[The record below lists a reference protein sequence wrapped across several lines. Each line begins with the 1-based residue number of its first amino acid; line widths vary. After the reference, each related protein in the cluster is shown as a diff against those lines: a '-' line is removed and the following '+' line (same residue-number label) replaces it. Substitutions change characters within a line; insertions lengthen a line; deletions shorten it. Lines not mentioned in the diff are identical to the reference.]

1 MRKKITIFGSTG
13 SVGDSTLDILNLHK
27 DKFELIGLTINK
39 NYKKLINQIKIFKPK
54 VVSIRDEIAYQEF
67 KKENPDPS
75 LEVLSGKDCLV
86 DILDYEVDFIM
97 ASIVGSAG
105 LLPVI
110 KAAEKGI
117 DIGLANKESLVCSGN
132 ILKKILNKTK
142 SNLLPIDSEHNA
154 IFQVFEK
161 SNQDQIEK
169 IILTASGGP
178 FFKKT
183 CKDLAHITPEQAIEH
198 PNWKMGKKI
207 SVDSATLMNKG
218 LEFIEA
224 HYLFDMPTDKI
235 DVIIHPQS
243 IIHSCV
249 EYRDGSILSQMGT
262 PDMKTPIAYALSY
275 PKRTNASVQKL
286 DLTKLSKLTFFKPD
300 HRSFP
305 SLNLAISSLEQGG
318 SAPTVLNAANEIAV
332 EAFLNKR
339 ISFLSIS
346 KVVDLTLNKSN
357 ICEMNNIEDVLNIDK
372 ESREIS
378 ESMIEKFV

>member
-1 MRKKITIFGSTG
+1 MRKKVTIFGSTG

-27 DKFELIGLTINK
+27 DKFELVGLTINK
-39 NYKKLINQIKIFKPK
+39 NYKKLINQITTFKPK
-54 VVSIRDEIAYQEF
+54 VVAIRDEIAYREF
-67 KKENPDPS
+67 KKEYTDS
-75 LEVLSGKDCLV
+75 SVEVLSGKDCLV
-86 DILDYEVDFIM
+86 DILDYDVDFIM

-105 LLPVI
+105 LPPVI

-117 DIGLANKESLVCSGN
+117 DIGLANKESLVCSGD
-132 ILKKILNKTK
+132 ILKKILNKTN

-183 CKDLAHITPEQAIEH
+183 YKDLTNITPEQAIEH
-198 PNWKMGKKI
+198 PNWKMGRKI

-235 DVIIHPQS
+235 EVIIHPQS
-243 IIHSCV
+243 IVHSCV
-249 EYRDGSILSQMGT
+249 EYKDGSILSQLGT
-262 PDMKTPIAYALSY
+262 PDMRTPIAYALSY
-275 PKRTNASVQKL
+275 PRRTNASVQKL
-286 DLTKLSKLTFFKPD
+286 DLTKLSQLTFFKPD
-300 HRSFP
+300 HESFP
-305 SLNLAISSLEQGG
+305 SLNLAISSLKLGG

-339 ISFLSIS
+339 IPFLSIS

-357 ICEMNNIEDVLNIDK
+357 ICEMNNIDDVLKIDE
-372 ESREIS
+372 ESRKIS
-378 ESMIEKFV
+378 ESMIEKIS

>member
-75 LEVLSGKDCLV
+75 IEVLSGKDCLV

-178 FFKKT
+178 FF
-183 CKDLAHITPEQAIEH
+183 
-198 PNWKMGKKI
+198 
-207 SVDSATLMNKG
+207 
-218 LEFIEA
+218 
-224 HYLFDMPTDKI
+224 
-235 DVIIHPQS
+235 
-243 IIHSCV
+243 
-249 EYRDGSILSQMGT
+249 
-262 PDMKTPIAYALSY
+262 
-275 PKRTNASVQKL
+275 
-286 DLTKLSKLTFFKPD
+286 
-300 HRSFP
+300 
-305 SLNLAISSLEQGG
+305 
-318 SAPTVLNAANEIAV
+318 
-332 EAFLNKR
+332 
-339 ISFLSIS
+339 
-346 KVVDLTLNKSN
+346 
-357 ICEMNNIEDVLNIDK
+357 
-372 ESREIS
+372 
-378 ESMIEKFV
+378 